1 MVGIHTRRL
10 IETEK
15 GAINCRLEMMKVST
29 FYGEAQALKDI
40 SISVNTKE
48 IVAIFGSN
56 GAGKTT
62 LLQTLVG
69 MLKPRYGKIIFC
81 GESLEGL
88 EPHHI
93 IRRGISIVPDGRE
106 LFGTMS
112 VLDNLL
118 LGSYSLSGRKR
129 KEILSRRLDM
139 VFSLFP
145 ILEERLKQQANT
157 LSGGEQ
163 QMLTIGRGLMANPKL
178 LALDEPSLGLSP
190 LLVIEMIR
198 LLKIISSEWGV
209 SLLLVEQN
217 VRAALKIVDYVY
229 ILERGETVLEGASKE
244 VVTSPI
250 IQKAYLGG

>member
-1 MVGIHTRRL
+1 MVRTGIQKY
-10 IETEK
+10 IESEK
-15 GAINCRLEMMKVST
+15 GENNCRLEMIKIST

-40 SISVNTKE
+40 SIVVNSKE

-69 MLKPRYGKIIFC
+69 MLKPRYGKIVFC

-88 EPHHI
+88 EPHQI

-118 LGSYSLSGRKR
+118 LGSYSLDRDRR

-139 VFSLFP
+139 IFSLFP
-145 ILEERLKQQANT
+145 RLKDRLKQQANT

-178 LALDEPSLGLSP
+178 LCLDEPSLGLSP
-190 LLVIEMIR
+190 LLVAEMTR
-198 LLKIISSEWGV
+198 LLKIISHNWGI
-209 SLLLVEQN
+209 SILLVEQN
-217 VRAALKIVDYVY
+217 VRASLKIVDYVY
-229 ILERGETVLEGASKE
+229 VLERGEIVLKGTSQEVAS
-244 VVTSPI
+244 SPI

>member
-1 MVGIHTRRL
+1 MVKNDTPKSF
-10 IETEK
+10 ESQK
-15 GAINCRLEMMKVST
+15 GPDDCRLEMIKVST

-40 SISVNTKE
+40 SIGVDSKE

-69 MLKPRYGKIIFC
+69 MLKPKYGKIVFC
-81 GESLEGL
+81 GESIEGL
-88 EPHHI
+88 DPHQI
-93 IRRGISIVPDGRE
+93 IMKGISIVPDGRE

-118 LGSYSLSGRKR
+118 LGSYPLSKEKR
-129 KEILSRRLDM
+129 KEIFSRRLDM

-145 ILEERLKQQANT
+145 ILKSRLKQQANT

-163 QMLTIGRGLMANPKL
+163 QMLSIGRGLMANPKL
-178 LALDEPSLGLSP
+178 LCLDEPSLGLSP
-190 LLVIEMIR
+190 LLVIEIME
-198 LLKIISSEWGV
+198 LLKILSNDWGI

-217 VRAALKIVDYVY
+217 VRASLKIVDYVY
-229 ILERGETVLEGASKE
+229 ILERGETILEGASK
-244 VVTSPI
+244 VVASSPI

>member
-1 MVGIHTRRL
+1 MVRTGIQKY
-10 IETEK
+10 IESEK
-15 GAINCRLEMMKVST
+15 GENNCRLEMIKIST

-40 SISVNTKE
+40 SIVVNSKE

-69 MLKPRYGKIIFC
+69 MLKPRYGKIVFC

-88 EPHHI
+88 EPHQI

-118 LGSYSLSGRKR
+118 LGSYSLDRDRR

-139 VFSLFP
+139 IFSLFP
-145 ILEERLKQQANT
+145 RLKDRLKQQANT

-178 LALDEPSLGLSP
+178 LCLDEPSLGLSP
-190 LLVIEMIR
+190 LLVAEMTR
-198 LLKIISSEWGV
+198 LLKIISHNWGI
-209 SLLLVEQN
+209 SILLV
-217 VRAALKIVDYVY
+217 
-229 ILERGETVLEGASKE
+229 
-244 VVTSPI
+244 
-250 IQKAYLGG
+250 

>member
-1 MVGIHTRRL
+1 MIKNNAKKSFDL
-10 IETEK
+10 EK
-15 GAINCRLEMMKVST
+15 GENNCRLEMVKIST
-29 FYGEAQALKDI
+29 FYGEAQALRDI
-40 SISVNTKE
+40 SIVVNSKE

-69 MLKPRYGKIIFC
+69 MLKPKQGKIVFC
-81 GESLEGL
+81 GESIEGL
-88 EPHHI
+88 DTYQI

-118 LGSYSLSGRKR
+118 LGSYPLRREKR
-129 KEILSRRLDM
+129 KEIFLRRLDM
-139 VFSLFP
+139 IFTLFP
-145 ILEERLKQQANT
+145 ILKRKLKQQANT

-178 LALDEPSLGLSP
+178 LCLDEPSLGLSP
-190 LLVIEMIR
+190 LLVIEMMR
-198 LLKIISSEWGV
+198 LLKIISNEWGI

-217 VRAALKIVDYVY
+217 IRASLKIVDYVY
-229 ILERGETVLEGASKE
+229 ILERGETVLKGTSKE
-244 VVTSPI
+244 VTTSPI

>member
-1 MVGIHTRRL
+1 MVGIHTQKS
-10 IETEK
+10 IESKK
-15 GAINCRLEMMKVST
+15 GAIHCRLEMMKVST

-40 SISVNTKE
+40 SITVNTKE

-69 MLKPRYGKIIFC
+69 MLKPRYGKIVFC

-118 LGSYSLSGRKR
+118 LGSYSLGSGKR
-129 KEILSRRLDM
+129 KEILSRRLAM

-145 ILEERLKQQANT
+145 ILKERLKQQANT

-217 VRAALKIVDYVY
+217 VRASLKIVDYVY
-229 ILERGETVLEGASKE
+229 ILERGETVLEGATKE
-244 VVTSPI
+244 VLTSPI

>member
-1 MVGIHTRRL
+1 MVKNDTQKST
-10 IETEK
+10 EPEK
-15 GAINCRLEMMKVST
+15 GADNYRLEMIKVST

-40 SISVNTKE
+40 SIIVNSKE

-69 MLKPRYGKIIFC
+69 MLKPRHGEIVFC
-81 GESLEGL
+81 GESLKGL
-88 EPHHI
+88 EPHQI

-118 LGSYSLSGRKR
+118 LGSYPLGREKR
-129 KEILSRRLDM
+129 KQILSRRMDM

-145 ILEERLKQQANT
+145 ILKKRLKQQANT

-178 LALDEPSLGLSP
+178 LCLDEPSLGLSP
-190 LLVIEMIR
+190 LLVIEMLR
-198 LLKIISSEWGV
+198 LLKIISTDWGI

-217 VRAALKIVDYVY
+217 VRASLKIVDYVY
-229 ILERGETVLEGASKE
+229 ILERGETVLKGTPKE
-244 VVTSPI
+244 VASSPI